1 MRRLLLKAAGA
12 AALLLGLV
20 SLAPLALRRIAFF
33 RVRRVELVGV
43 RYLAPEQLLARLGE
57 TGRELSV
64 FGDLGAVAS
73 RVRAVAGVVDA
84 RVERRLPGTLRVSIV
99 EQVPVALALAPDGL
113 VALDSAGR
121 PLPYD
126 PAESGLE
133 LPLVPRADTL
143 VTRVLARVR
152 MADSALYQAVGS
164 ADRAPGAGVTLEVGG
179 RRILLAS
186 GSSSEAIRAV
196 AAVRRHLLA
205 TGQPYGEL
213 DGRFE
218 GWVVVRR
225 GGS

>member
-1 MRRLLLKAAGA
+1 MRRRLLQAAAA

-20 SLAPLALRRIAFF
+20 ALAPLGLRRVAFF

-43 RYLAPEQLLARLGE
+43 RYLAPEQVVARMSG

-64 FGDLGAVAS
+64 FDDLGALAS
-73 RVRAVAGVVDA
+73 RVEAVAGVVEA
-84 RVERRLPGTLRVSIV
+84 RVERRLPGTLRVSVV
-99 EQVPVALALAPDGL
+99 EQVPVALAPGPDGL

-152 MADSALYQAVGS
+152 VADSALYQAVGS
-164 ADRAPGAGVTLEVGG
+164 ADRAPGAGVMLEVEG

-186 GSSSEAIRAV
+186 GSSSEEIRAV

-205 TGQPYGEL
+205 TGRPYGEL

-225 GGS
+225 SGS